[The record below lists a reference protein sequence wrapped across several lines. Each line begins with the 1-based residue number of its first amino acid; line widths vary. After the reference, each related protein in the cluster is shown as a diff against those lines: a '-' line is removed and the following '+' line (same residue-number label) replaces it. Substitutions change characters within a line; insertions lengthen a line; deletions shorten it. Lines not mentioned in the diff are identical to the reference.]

1 MTSESF
7 GDLNA
12 KGSSA
17 ARSTVEKDLVAG
29 LDVRGDA
36 ICWGV
41 SFFLRSNYDA
51 SLRLSKGGI
60 YGLR

>member
-1 MTSESF
+1 MASESF

-36 ICWGV
+36 LC
-41 SFFLRSNYDA
+41 
-51 SLRLSKGGI
+51 
-60 YGLR
+60 